1 MAQYEE
7 VTAGQVKALLVSC
20 DPILLDIRDS
30 HSYRDGHI
38 EGAMLSHDGLM
49 DTLIRKREYDRPL
62 IIYCYHGTSSRDLA
76 EFFSTLG
83 FKQVYSMRGGYLAWQ
98 KQAQI

>member
-1 MAQYEE
+1 MPQYEE
-7 VTAGQVKALLVSC
+7 VTARQVKDLLTTC

-30 HSYRDGHI
+30 RSYRDGHI

-62 IIYCYHGTSSRDLA
+62 VIYCYHGTSSRNLA
-76 EFFSTLG
+76 EFFSALG
-83 FKQVYSMRGGYLAWQ
+83 FEQVYSMRGGYLAWQ
-98 KQAQI
+98 KQAQV